1 MKDDNRKVLNSLF
14 KLMKPYSKSF
24 VLFFFAI
31 LFQASISVLFPFIFS
46 YLINE
51 VYYNKN
57 LSVLGSVIGI
67 YLILFLIRSL
77 LNLVES
83 RIKANMLTDFL
94 LDIRSKTF
102 NSIIFLKPKYMNDI
116 NIGEEIMKLNKDM
129 EHIFYF
135 VYGIFYNI
143 TDAIKLILTLI
154 IIYTMNKELFLII
167 LFIVPCIVV
176 LSHKLGGK
184 ISKENMKY
192 RKECGK
198 LSGWLFEIIQGIR
211 DIRLMSAHKSVIDL
225 YKEKL
230 NKINNKEMKLNLNN
244 AIIERIISFAELIG
258 TLIVYVSSVIF
269 ISAGKLSIGGFV
281 AIIDYFGNTQGLL
294 GSLATSQ
301 VTLCKDFEYIK
312 NLLNYM
318 EQCLEKGE
326 AFNSSNNT
334 YISSS
339 EIEFCNVDFGYDNR
353 DKILDNINFKIK
365 SGETIAIT
373 GKNGSGKS
381 TLMNLLMRFYEA
393 DEGKITLGNVDIRE
407 IPLDYL
413 RKYCGIVL
421 QDHMVFDGSIKDN
434 LQIGN
439 ENCSFEDLVELCK
452 KVNLYDFI
460 CGLPAGMDTILGTEG
475 IQLSGGQKQRLC
487 IARVLLRNPE
497 IIIFDEATSALDSE
511 TEKIIMETIECYK
524 GKKTIIFITHSLSMV
539 QIADRVLSMDSE

>member
-1 MKDDNRKVLNSLF
+1 MKENNRKVLNNLF

-24 VLFFFAI
+24 VVFFFAI
-31 LFQASISVLFPFIFS
+31 LFAASISVLFPIIFS
-46 YLINE
+46 HLINE

-57 LSVLGSVIGI
+57 LSVLGNVIGI

-77 LNLVES
+77 LNLVET

-94 LDIRSKTF
+94 LHVRAKIF

-135 VYGIFYNI
+135 IYGVFYNI
-143 TDAIKLILTLI
+143 TDAIKLILTLV

-230 NKINNKEMKLNLNN
+230 NKINNKKMKLNLNN
-244 AIIERIISFAELIG
+244 AIIERTISFAELLG
-258 TLIVYVSSVIF
+258 TLIVYVSSVLF

-294 GSLATSQ
+294 GSLANSQ
-301 VTLCKDFEYIK
+301 VTLCKEFDYIK
-312 NLLNYM
+312 NLFNYM
-318 EQCLEKGE
+318 EQCLEKDE
-326 AFNSSNNT
+326 VFTNKKSA

-339 EIEFCNVDFGYDNR
+339 EIEFCNVDFAYDNR
-353 DKILDNINFKIK
+353 EKILDNINLKIK
-365 SGETIAIT
+365 QGEIIAIT

-393 DEGKITLGNVDIRE
+393 DEGKITLGNIDIRE
-407 IPLDYL
+407 IPLGYL

-421 QDHMVFDGSIKDN
+421 QDHIIFEGSIKYN

-439 ENCSFEDLVELCK
+439 EKCSFEELVEICK

-460 CGLPAGMDTILGTEG
+460 CSLPEGMDTIIGVEG
-475 IQLSGGQKQRLC
+475 IKLSGGQKQRLC

-511 TEKIIMETIECYK
+511 TEKIILETIECYK
-524 GKKTIIFITHSLSMV
+524 NKKTIILITHSLSMV
-539 QIADRVLSMDSE
+539 QIADRVISMDRE